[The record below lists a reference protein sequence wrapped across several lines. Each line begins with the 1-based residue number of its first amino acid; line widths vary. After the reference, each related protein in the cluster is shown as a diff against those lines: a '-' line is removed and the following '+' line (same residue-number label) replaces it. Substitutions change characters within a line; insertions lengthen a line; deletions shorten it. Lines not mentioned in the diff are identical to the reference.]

1 MWIIEAGAGRGAGGG
16 AAAAEEGVE
25 PAGDIAAGLA
35 AKGFLSPSGRPYGAQ
50 SVKLMIAK
58 GK

>member
-1 MWIIEAGAGRGAGGG
+1 LKPVPEEVRAAGRRLQKKGLSLRA
-16 AAAAEEGVE
+16 
-25 PAGDIAAGLA
+25 IAAGLA